1 MQTETKAIEEHII
14 RALFSDPDIFSLG
27 LNDPTLLLLDFSL
40 FALEEGI
47 TSFHLFYFTT
57 FRYSK

>member
-14 RALFSDPDIFSLG
+14 RALFSDPDIFSFG
-27 LNDPTLLLLDFSL
+27 LNGPTLLLLDFSL

-47 TSFHLFYFTT
+47 TSFHLFYFIT